1 VKLWLAILIAA
12 SALAASILPSA
23 AQGYYRRGNPYGY
36 DEYGRSTDPNC
47 YRGPNQVYVCGT
59 RRGYGYQGDYYE
71 QRRYRRGPSY
81 GYDQYGRSTDP
92 NCYRGP
98 YGAYVC

>member
-1 VKLWLAILIAA
+1 VRFCLAILIAA

-23 AQGYYRRGNPYGY
+23 AQGYYRRGYPY

-59 RRGYGYQGDYYE
+59 PRGYGQGEYYE

-92 NCYRGP
+92 NCYRGRG
-98 YGAYVC
+98 GAYVC